1 MKMLRRSRIGGAA
14 FCLNCRG
21 KKSNWGKLRGKT
33 HCGEVQSQL
42 FLAELEII
50 ERKKDRKLNI
60 SSLFL
65 WQREKDSNPHIR
77 SQSPLCY
84 HYTIPLC
91 SLDEH
96 LLLYQRFC
104 ICQELIANFPDF
116 FHFGAAGCFWP
127 AFQRRRYADGA
138 GGKAACARSGGRPE
152 RGLAVSAEGK
162 SANFTDLVKMPIP
175 FCALS
180 CYTAYI
186 KASERSTDYDRNEP
200 QC

>member
-42 FLAELEII
+42 FPCGIRDN
-50 ERKKDRKLNI
+50 RKKKDQKLNI

-175 FCALS
+175 FCTLS

-186 KASERSTDYDRNEP
+186 KASERSTDHDRNEP

>member
-1 MKMLRRSRIGGAA
+1 MPLCIYKTRFEKTGHKNAETPDFSGVSGERIYFGH
-14 FCLNCRG
+14 
-21 KKSNWGKLRGKT
+21 S
-33 HCGEVQSQL
+33 
-42 FLAELEII
+42 I
-50 ERKKDRKLNI
+50 
-60 SSLFL
+60 

-175 FCALS
+175 FCTLS

-186 KASERSTDYDRNEP
+186 KASERSTDHDRNEP

>member
-1 MKMLRRSRIGGAA
+1 M
-14 FCLNCRG
+14 
-21 KKSNWGKLRGKT
+21 
-33 HCGEVQSQL
+33 
-42 FLAELEII
+42 
-50 ERKKDRKLNI
+50 
-60 SSLFL
+60 
-65 WQREKDSNPHIR
+65 
-77 SQSPLCY
+77 CY

-138 GGKAACARSGGRPE
+138 GGKRLARGAAGDRSAAWLFRRKE
-152 RGLAVSAEGK
+152 T
-162 SANFTDLVKMPIP
+162 ANFTDLVKMPIP
-175 FCALS
+175 FCTLS

-186 KASERSTDYDRNEP
+186 KASERSTDHDRNEP
-200 QC
+200 QCRIPLL

>member
-1 MKMLRRSRIGGAA
+1 MSAERDHGSKSRVHFLGYSLKRLKGQIKGQKREKRSETLW
-14 FCLNCRG
+14 FQTSC
-21 KKSNWGKLRGKT
+21 
-33 HCGEVQSQL
+33 
-42 FLAELEII
+42 
-50 ERKKDRKLNI
+50 
-60 SSLFL
+60 

-96 LLLYQRFC
+96 LLLYQWFC

-116 FHFGAAGCFWP
+116 FHFGAAGCFRS
-127 AFQRRRYADGA
+127 AFQRQSRSDGA
-138 GGKAACARSGGRPE
+138 GGKRLSRGGEVPVPRVRAVDGGRPE
-152 RGLAVSAEGK
+152 RSLAVSAEGK

-175 FCALS
+175 FCTLS